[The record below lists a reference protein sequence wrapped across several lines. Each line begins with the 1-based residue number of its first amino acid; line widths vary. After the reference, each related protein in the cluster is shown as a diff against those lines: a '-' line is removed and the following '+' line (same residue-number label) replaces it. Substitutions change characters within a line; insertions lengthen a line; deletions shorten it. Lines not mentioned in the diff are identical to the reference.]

1 MSWYLSKR
9 LIESYEN
16 SHSLPVRE
24 GGSWEESY
32 SDGGPSARSR
42 STTIVEVYCL
52 PDKTTGPSPLSRFGT
67 TYAPLTESLGEAVLM
82 WFREDSRART
92 SPPQG
97 GARGLEANE
106 VDSGKRW
113 RESSERFARALS
125 SLKTAP
131 CLSVE
136 GSPSSYPILPPW
148 GTMRN
153 GELLARETPEPLTS
167 GTGSGLWPTPCV
179 PNGGRGVAHALPKGR
194 SLYNGRGKK
203 VQLGLEAAVRMCPTP
218 LASDGTK
225 GSPNQRGGSGDA
237 RLSSAVFTYPTP
249 TRSMATIA
257 DMEQARF
264 SGNGGRRPRYE
275 DAKTFP
281 TPRAPSRSGGG
292 TGLDGGSGARSMLT
306 EEERKQLCGGM
317 LNPGFVEWLMGWPLG
332 WTAFAPLG
340 EAGPHWSSLF
350 PQGQDVGW
358 WEEERAPRT
367 ILKGLHR
374 SARLRALGNGQ
385 VPAAVV
391 LAWRVLHSEP
401 TEKQL
406 PLFD

>member
-16 SHSLPVRE
+16 SHSLLGRE

-32 SDGGPSARSR
+32 SDGEPSVRSR

-52 PDKTTGPSPLSRFGT
+52 PDKTTGLSPLSRFGA
-67 TYAPLTESLGEAVLM
+67 TYAPLTESLGEALLT
-82 WFREDSRART
+82 WFREDFRART

-106 VDSGKRW
+106 VDSGGRW
-113 RESSERFARALS
+113 RESSERFARSLS
-125 SLKTAP
+125 SLKTAR
-131 CLSVE
+131 CSSVE

-148 GTMRN
+148 GTMRD

-167 GTGSGLWPTPCV
+167 GTDSGLWPTPCV

-194 SLYNGRGKK
+194 SLYNGKGKK
-203 VQLGLEAAVRMCPTP
+203 VQLGVEAAVRMWPTP
-218 LASDGTK
+218 TVSGNHNRK
-225 GSPNQRGGSGDA
+225 GASPNSGDGLA
-237 RLSSAVFTYPTP
+237 TAVQNHSFPTP

-275 DAKTFP
+275 DAKTYP
-281 TPRAPSRSGGG
+281 TFHAPSRSGGG

-306 EEERKQLCGGM
+306 EEERKQLCGGT

-332 WTAFAPLG
+332 WTALAPLG
-340 EAGPHWSSLF
+340 EAGPHWASLF

-358 WEEERAPRT
+358 WDEERVPRI
-367 ILKGLHR
+367 ILKGPHR

-391 LAWRVLHSEP
+391 LAWRALHSDP
-401 TEKQL
+401 AEKQL